1 MIFFTWNQLFVYKFF
16 ITSDWRPKKRK
27 SIIWSVPNA
36 KKKFHSS
43 RLQWSRMKKK
53 IVSYGKTR
61 KRSESKTP
69 LLNVK
74 KVSKPGNILFSRIFP
89 NMYNND
95 ILISRIIFLSFLIR
109 DRLVRMKEDKNAFME
124 KLLKER
130 KAEFDKVRWKRFYFL
145 FSESSTILI

>member
-1 MIFFTWNQLFVYKFF
+1 M
-16 ITSDWRPKKRK
+16 
-27 SIIWSVPNA
+27 PNA

-74 KVSKPGNILFSRIFP
+74 KVSKPEIVW
-89 NMYNND
+89 Y
-95 ILISRIIFLSFLIR
+95 
-109 DRLVRMKEDKNAFME
+109 E
-124 KLLKER
+124 
-130 KAEFDKVRWKRFYFL
+130 
-145 FSESSTILI
+145 